1 MKCLLTVL
9 ILLAN
14 MAVQA
19 QTKETCRVALV
30 QAHLAWGDVDA
41 NLEAFQKSCLFPDVK

>member
-19 QTKETCRVALV
+19 QTKETTGLYK
-30 QAHLAWGDVDA
+30 
-41 NLEAFQKSCLFPDVK
+41 KSAYLCLLSFSKEDE

>member
-1 MKCLLTVL
+1 MKYLLTVL

-30 QAHLAWGDVDA
+30 QAILHGEMLMQT
-41 NLEAFQKSCLFPDVK
+41 LKLFRSG

>member
-19 QTKETCRVALV
+19 QTKETCRVAWYKHILHGEMLM
-30 QAHLAWGDVDA
+30 QTL
-41 NLEAFQKSCLFPDVK
+41 KLFRSG